1 MALYRKY
8 RPATF
13 GEVIGQEQ
21 VTRPLS
27 TALDNG
33 RISHAYLFSGPRGCG
48 KTSSARI
55 LARSLNCAEGP
66 TSTPCGVCESCVAL
80 APGGTGNLDVME
92 LDAASH
98 GGVEDMR
105 ELRERALFAPAES
118 RYRVFIIDEAHM
130 ITKEGNNA
138 LLKIVEEPPAHLIF
152 IFATTEPEKMLG
164 TIRSRTHNYPFR
176 LLAPQAM
183 RELVQHVVEEEGV
196 HVDENVYPL
205 VIRAGGGSPRD
216 TLSILDQMLSGAGED
231 GLTYELALPLLGV
244 TDLTLLDAAVDAL
257 ADRDAGAMYRTID
270 QVIES
275 GHEPRRFA
283 LDLLDRMRD
292 LLLIRTVPDAFGQ
305 GLVDAPSDRADILTQ
320 EAHQFSPQHLAQLA
334 SEVNDRIASLRG
346 ATSPRLLLE
355 IMAAHLLTLQPAG
368 GAELPQP
375 AASPAPSQST
385 QPQQAQQPQQPSP
398 ARAGGGAAAAAVAAA
413 AAASKGR
420 QQEQQAPAQPEPEQP
435 APDPRP
441 QPVEQPQE
449 HQAPDTDELFERID
463 KDWTRLRQSVGERN
477 KVAEIMLTEA
487 TPLGFDD
494 DVLVVGHHT
503 GALAERIN
511 AEKNNADIATVLSEK
526 LGAKVQVRCVIGT
539 DPATANLRRPA
550 KREVWNPGAETNE
563 GSGGAGDSDSSDG
576 SDSDDPAPAPA
587 GGWDAPA
594 PARQQAPQ
602 QTQQQAPQAPAP
614 QPTPSMPAKR
624 EDDWRSAALAASQ
637 KAAEKAKRERDEIP
651 PPPEPYDYDE
661 GVPEASIG
669 NVPEYSREDE
679 ERDMADQARD
689 EAGTADRRDATEVA
703 MDLLAAELGA
713 KPL

>member
-55 LARSLNCAEGP
+55 LARSLNCVHGP
-66 TSTPCGVCESCVAL
+66 TSTPCGVCESCVSL
-80 APGGTGNLDVME
+80 APGGPGNLDVME

-152 IFATTEPEKMLG
+152 IFATTEPEKMLN

-183 RELVQHVVEEEGV
+183 RELVEHVVAEEGI

-216 TLSILDQMLSGAGED
+216 TLSILDQMLAGAGPD
-231 GLTYELALPLLGV
+231 GLTYDLALPLLGV

-257 ADRDAGAMYRTID
+257 ADRDAAAMYRTID
-270 QVIES
+270 EVIES

-305 GLVDAPSDRADILTQ
+305 GLVDAPADRADILTQ
-320 EAHQFSPQHLAQLA
+320 EAHRFSPRHLATLA
-334 SEVNDRIASLRG
+334 SEVNERIADLRG

-355 IMAAHLLTLQPAG
+355 IMAAHLLTLQSDG
-368 GAELPQP
+368 GAL
-375 AASPAPSQST
+375 PAPEPQSQSE
-385 QPQQAQQPQQPSP
+385 PASAPS
-398 ARAGGGAAAAAVAAA
+398 
-413 AAASKGR
+413 
-420 QQEQQAPAQPEPEQP
+420 
-435 APDPRP
+435 
-441 QPVEQPQE
+441 
-449 HQAPDTDELFERID
+449 T
-463 KDWTRLRQSVGERN
+463 TRE
-477 KVAEIMLTEA
+477 
-487 TPLGFDD
+487 
-494 DVLVVGHHT
+494 
-503 GALAERIN
+503 
-511 AEKNNADIATVLSEK
+511 
-526 LGAKVQVRCVIGT
+526 
-539 DPATANLRRPA
+539 
-550 KREVWNPGAETNE
+550 
-563 GSGGAGDSDSSDG
+563 
-576 SDSDDPAPAPA
+576 
-587 GGWDAPA
+587 
-594 PARQQAPQ
+594 
-602 QTQQQAPQAPAP
+602 
-614 QPTPSMPAKR
+614 
-624 EDDWRSAALAASQ
+624 
-637 KAAEKAKRERDEIP
+637 
-651 PPPEPYDYDE
+651 
-661 GVPEASIG
+661 
-669 NVPEYSREDE
+669 
-679 ERDMADQARD
+679 
-689 EAGTADRRDATEVA
+689 
-703 MDLLAAELGA
+703 
-713 KPL
+713 

>member
-66 TSTPCGVCESCVAL
+66 TSKPCGVCESCVAL
-80 APGGTGNLDVME
+80 APGGSGNLDVME

-257 ADRDAGAMYRTID
+257 ADRDASAMYRTID

-334 SEVNDRIASLRG
+334 SASR
-346 ATSPRLLLE
+346 ACAARPPR
-355 IMAAHLLTLQPAG
+355 A
-368 GAELPQP
+368 
-375 AASPAPSQST
+375 
-385 QPQQAQQPQQPSP
+385 
-398 ARAGGGAAAAAVAAA
+398 
-413 AAASKGR
+413 
-420 QQEQQAPAQPEPEQP
+420 
-435 APDPRP
+435 
-441 QPVEQPQE
+441 
-449 HQAPDTDELFERID
+449 
-463 KDWTRLRQSVGERN
+463 
-477 KVAEIMLTEA
+477 
-487 TPLGFDD
+487 
-494 DVLVVGHHT
+494 
-503 GALAERIN
+503 
-511 AEKNNADIATVLSEK
+511 
-526 LGAKVQVRCVIGT
+526 CC
-539 DPATANLRRPA
+539 
-550 KREVWNPGAETNE
+550 
-563 GSGGAGDSDSSDG
+563 
-576 SDSDDPAPAPA
+576 
-587 GGWDAPA
+587 
-594 PARQQAPQ
+594 
-602 QTQQQAPQAPAP
+602 
-614 QPTPSMPAKR
+614 
-624 EDDWRSAALAASQ
+624 WRSW
-637 KAAEKAKRERDEIP
+637 P
-651 PPPEPYDYDE
+651 P
-661 GVPEASIG
+661 
-669 NVPEYSREDE
+669 
-679 ERDMADQARD
+679 
-689 EAGTADRRDATEVA
+689 TC
-703 MDLLAAELGA
+703 
-713 KPL
+713 

>member
-80 APGGTGNLDVME
+80 APGGSGNLDVME

-257 ADRDAGAMYRTID
+257 ADRDASAMYRTID

-320 EAHQFSPQHLAQLA
+320 EAHQFSPQHLALLA

-355 IMAAHLLTLQPAG
+355 IMAAHLLTLQP
-368 GAELPQP
+368 
-375 AASPAPSQST
+375 
-385 QPQQAQQPQQPSP
+385 
-398 ARAGGGAAAAAVAAA
+398 GGGAADRAEVEAAVRGARVGVIGGGATFPCAAA
-413 AAASKGR
+413 APGTTGTRSLPPASPTR
-420 QQEQQAPAQPEPEQP
+420 PPA
-435 APDPRP
+435 
-441 QPVEQPQE
+441 V
-449 HQAPDTDELFERID
+449 
-463 KDWTRLRQSVGERN
+463 
-477 KVAEIMLTEA
+477 M
-487 TPLGFDD
+487 
-494 DVLVVGHHT
+494 
-503 GALAERIN
+503 
-511 AEKNNADIATVLSEK
+511 
-526 LGAKVQVRCVIGT
+526 
-539 DPATANLRRPA
+539 
-550 KREVWNPGAETNE
+550 
-563 GSGGAGDSDSSDG
+563 
-576 SDSDDPAPAPA
+576 
-587 GGWDAPA
+587 
-594 PARQQAPQ
+594 
-602 QTQQQAPQAPAP
+602 
-614 QPTPSMPAKR
+614 
-624 EDDWRSAALAASQ
+624 SACAS
-637 KAAEKAKRERDEIP
+637 
-651 PPPEPYDYDE
+651 
-661 GVPEASIG
+661 
-669 NVPEYSREDE
+669 
-679 ERDMADQARD
+679 
-689 EAGTADRRDATEVA
+689 TT
-703 MDLLAAELGA
+703 
-713 KPL
+713 